1 MAVETPGTGDA
12 QINNFVTRV
21 RDQATNLIDDYN
33 VLLAIRDEYVKRG
46 FSDAII
52 SAELDG
58 LNTEVTGGE
67 IVNVMTSIDNLKT
80 YFDAGNGTNL
90 YKVKP

>member
-1 MAVETPGTGDA
+1 MAEAPEKDA

-21 RDQATNLIDDYN
+21 RDQASNLIDDYN
-33 VLLAIRDEYVKRG
+33 TLLAIRDEYTKRG

-52 SAELDG
+52 TAELDG
-58 LNTEVTGGE
+58 LNLEVTGGE

>member
-1 MAVETPGTGDA
+1 MADA

-21 RDQATNLIDDYN
+21 RDQASNLIDDYN
-33 VLLAIRDEYVKRG
+33 TLLAIRDEYVKRG

-52 SAELDG
+52 TAELDG
-58 LNTEVTGGE
+58 LNLEVTGGE